1 MYRLR
6 EIDREDMIIIN
17 SWRSSKELIDH
28 LGATFRYI
36 NKEVDFKWFENY
48 MQNRGTNIRCSIL
61 NEEEQVLGLVSL
73 TNIDRMNQ
81 TAVFHIMIGDSTH
94 RDKGIGSYA
103 TNEILRHAFYDMN
116 LNRVELTVL
125 ESNNRAIA
133 LYEKLGFKKE
143 GIKRDAVYKNGEFVN
158 MIFMA
163 ILKSEYKNEVVI

>member
-17 SWRSSKELIDH
+17 SWRSSKELIDY
-28 LGATFRYI
+28 LGAPFRYI

-48 MQNRGTNIRCSIL
+48 MQNRGTNIRCTIL

-81 TAVFHIMIGDSTH
+81 TAVFHIMIGDNTH

-116 LNRVELTVL
+116 LNRVELSVL

-133 LYEKLGFKKE
+133 LYDKLGFKKE
-143 GIKRDAVYKNGEFVN
+143 GIKREAVYKNGEFVN
-158 MIFMA
+158 MIFMS

>member
-17 SWRSSKELIDH
+17 SWRSSKELIDY
-28 LGATFRYI
+28 LGAPFRYI

-48 MQNRGTNIRCSIL
+48 MQNRGTNIRCTIL

-143 GIKRDAVYKNGEFVN
+143 GIKREAVYKNGEFIN

>member
-17 SWRSSKELIDH
+17 SWRSSKELIDY
-28 LGATFRYI
+28 LGAPFRYI

-48 MQNRGTNIRCSIL
+48 MQNRGTNIRCTIL

-133 LYEKLGFKKE
+133 LYEKLGFK
-143 GIKRDAVYKNGEFVN
+143 RRHQA
-158 MIFMA
+158 
-163 ILKSEYKNEVVI
+163 

>member
-1 MYRLR
+1 
-6 EIDREDMIIIN
+6 
-17 SWRSSKELIDH
+17 
-28 LGATFRYI
+28 
-36 NKEVDFKWFENY
+36 

-61 NEEEQVLGLVSL
+61 NEKEQVLGLVSL

-81 TAVFHIMIGDSTH
+81 TALFHIMIGDSTH

-103 TNEILRHAFYDMN
+103 TNEILRHAFYDIN

-143 GIKRDAVYKNGEFVN
+143 GIKREAVYKNGKFVN